1 MLRRLSMVL
10 ALAAAV
16 GCTDTSETSDG
27 AVAADD
33 GELAAE
39 RAPAVASSPPATGT
53 AAQQATNIPCPGK
66 HVEREVRVTKAGGEK
81 QVPGGLVRITFS
93 KESYPTEPV
102 QVRVIPAGTH
112 HGVGLEPAPEK
123 TVLLELV
130 LGECE
135 DNDSDGLGRYQF
147 RVGSGQYPAAVVD
160 RGNRSWAIG
169 AIPPEAWSNRVQA
182 DSTADLFTGF
192 VILSN

>member
-1 MLRRLSMVL
+1 APGSQPRIGGWRCAAPVAHHVSNASRPIGRSSCPTLSALPQVSQPGGRMLRRLSMVL

-66 HVEREVRVTKAGGEK
+66 HVEREVRVTK
-81 QVPGGLVRITFS
+81 
-93 KESYPTEPV
+93 
-102 QVRVIPAGTH
+102 
-112 HGVGLEPAPEK
+112 
-123 TVLLELV
+123 
-130 LGECE
+130 
-135 DNDSDGLGRYQF
+135 
-147 RVGSGQYPAAVVD
+147 
-160 RGNRSWAIG
+160 
-169 AIPPEAWSNRVQA
+169 
-182 DSTADLFTGF
+182 
-192 VILSN
+192 